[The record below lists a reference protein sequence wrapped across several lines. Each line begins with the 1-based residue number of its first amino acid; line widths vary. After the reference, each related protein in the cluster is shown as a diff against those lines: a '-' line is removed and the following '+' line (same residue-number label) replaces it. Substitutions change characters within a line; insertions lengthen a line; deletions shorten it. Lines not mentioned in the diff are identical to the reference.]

1 MRVCFWMPRHGSMEM
16 LRNEGL
22 QKENKKR
29 VVAGPMKKRM
39 TSRELKVGFMS
50 RQRIKHK
57 LINGGK

>member
-1 MRVCFWMPRHGSMEM
+1 MPRHGSMEM